1 MYGIYYQVR
10 YVMNILI
17 VEDEPGIYNF
27 LKEGLEE
34 EGYDIVI
41 ASDGIEGVDKFSRS
55 KPDLVLLDWM
65 LPGMQ
70 GIDVCKEIR
79 KYDNETPVLF
89 LTAKDTVK
97 ETIEGLRA
105 GANDY
110 IKKPFSFEEL
120 LERIKIH
127 FRNKQEDEILTL
139 GDISLNKSSHQVLCK
154 NREISFTGREF
165 ALLEFLIRNKGKICT
180 RDEIIDKVWDIRFE
194 YDTGVIDVFMNSL
207 RKKLNIGKESGLIKT
222 VRGIGYIAND

>member
-1 MYGIYYQVR
+1 
-10 YVMNILI
+10 MNILI

-34 EGYDIVI
+34 EGYGITI
-41 ASDGIEGVDKFSRS
+41 ASDGIKGVEKFFHS

-65 LPGMQ
+65 LPGLH

-79 KYDNETPVLF
+79 KHDKETPILF

-97 ETIEGLRA
+97 EVIEGLKA

-139 GDISLNKSSHQVLCK
+139 GDISLNKSSYQVFNK
-154 NREISFTGREF
+154 DEEISFTQREF

-180 RDEIIDKVWDIRFE
+180 RDEIIDKVWNISFE

-207 RKKLNIGKESGLIKT
+207 RKKLNMGKDNGYIKT
-222 VRGIGYIAND
+222 VRGIGYIANE

>member
-1 MYGIYYQVR
+1 MK
-10 YVMNILI
+10 ILI
-17 VEDEPGIYNF
+17 VEDEPGICSF

-34 EGYDIVI
+34 EGYDITI
-41 ASDGIEGVDKFSRS
+41 ASDGVKGIEKFHRS

-65 LPGMQ
+65 LPRMHGV
-70 GIDVCKEIR
+70 DVCREVR
-79 KYDNETPVLF
+79 KQDKETPILF

-97 ETIEGLRA
+97 ETIEGLQA

-120 LERIKIH
+120 LERIKVH
-127 FRNKQEDEILTL
+127 FRNKREDEVLTL
-139 GDISLNKSSHQVLCK
+139 GDISLNKASYQVFRK
-154 NREISFTGREF
+154 DKEVAFTQREL

-180 RDEIIDKVWDIRFE
+180 RDEIIDKVWNISFE

-207 RKKLNIGKESGLIKT
+207 RKKLNMDKENGYIKT
-222 VRGIGYIAND
+222 VRGVGYIAND

>member
-1 MYGIYYQVR
+1 MN
-10 YVMNILI
+10 MNILVI
-17 VEDEPGIYNF
+17 EDEPGIYNF
-27 LKEGLEE
+27 LKGGLEE
-34 EGYDIVI
+34 EGYHITI
-41 ASDGIEGVDKFSRS
+41 ASNGIEGLKKFNHET
-55 KPDLVLLDWM
+55 PDLVLLDWM
-65 LPGMQ
+65 LPGMH

-79 KYDNETPVLF
+79 KFDHETPILF

-139 GDISLNKSSHQVLCK
+139 GDIRLNKSSYQVFCK
-154 NREISFTGREF
+154 SEEIFLTQREF
-165 ALLEFLIRNKGKICT
+165 SLLEFLVRNKGKICA
-180 RDEIIDKVWDIRFE
+180 RDEIIDKVWNVNFK

-207 RKKLNIGKESGLIKT
+207 RKKLYMDKENGYIKT
-222 VRGIGYIAND
+222 IRGVGYIAND

>member
-1 MYGIYYQVR
+1 
-10 YVMNILI
+10 MNILI
-17 VEDEPGIYNF
+17 IEDEPGIYNF

-34 EGYDIVI
+34 EGYIIII
-41 ASDGIEGVDKFSRS
+41 APDGIKGIEKYHQS
-55 KPDLVLLDWM
+55 KPDLILLDWL
-65 LPGMQ
+65 LPGMH

-79 KYDNETPVLF
+79 KSDIITPILF
-89 LTAKDTVK
+89 LTAKDTIK

-127 FRNKQEDEILTL
+127 FRNKHEDEILAL
-139 GDISLNKSSHQVLCK
+139 GTISLNKSSHQVFNNK
-154 NREISFTGREF
+154 KEIALTQREF
-165 ALLEFLIRNKGKICT
+165 DLLEFLIANKGRICT
-180 RDEIIDKVWDIRFE
+180 RDEIIDKVWNINFE

-207 RKKLNIGKESGLIKT
+207 RKKMKMDKDNGNIKT
-222 VRGIGYIAND
+222 VRGVGYIAHD

>member
-1 MYGIYYQVR
+1 MD
-10 YVMNILI
+10 ILI

-34 EGYDIVI
+34 EGYNIVI
-41 ASDGIEGVDKFSRS
+41 ASDGIKGVDKFSRS

-79 KYDNETPVLF
+79 KYDNETPILF

>member
-1 MYGIYYQVR
+1 
-10 YVMNILI
+10 MNILI
-17 VEDEPGIYNF
+17 IEDEPGIYNF

-34 EGYDIVI
+34 EGYAITI
-41 ASDGIEGVDKFSRS
+41 ASDGISGVEKFCQAKS
-55 KPDLVLLDWM
+55 DLVLLDWM

-79 KYDNETPVLF
+79 RNDKEIPILF

-127 FRNKQEDEILTL
+127 FRNRQEDEILAL
-139 GDISLNKSSHQVLCK
+139 GEISLNKSSYQVFCRDK
-154 NREISFTGREF
+154 EISFTQREF
-165 ALLEFLIRNKGKICT
+165 DLLEFLIRNKGKICT
-180 RDEIIDKVWDIRFE
+180 RDEIIDKVWNINFQ
-194 YDTGVIDVFMNSL
+194 YDTGVIDVFINSL
-207 RKKLNIGKESGLIKT
+207 RKKLNLDKENGYIKT
-222 VRGIGYIAND
+222 IRGVGYIAND

>member
-1 MYGIYYQVR
+1 
-10 YVMNILI
+10 MNILI
-17 VEDEPGIYNF
+17 IEDEPGIYNF

-34 EGYDIVI
+34 EGYVITI
-41 ASDGIEGVDKFSRS
+41 ASDGIMGIEKYHHS
-55 KPDLVLLDWM
+55 KPDLILLDWM
-65 LPGMQ
+65 LPEIY

-79 KYDNETPVLF
+79 EQDRETPILF
-89 LTAKDTVK
+89 LTAKDTVR

-127 FRNKQEDEILTL
+127 FRNIQEDEILTL
-139 GDISLNKSSHQVLCK
+139 GNISLNKSSYQVFNKGQETSL
-154 NREISFTGREF
+154 TQREF
-165 ALLEFLIRNKGKICT
+165 ALLEFLIRNKGKTCT
-180 RDEIIDKVWDIRFE
+180 RDEIIDKVWNINFE

-207 RKKLNIGKESGLIKT
+207 RKKLNLDKESGNIKT

>member
-1 MYGIYYQVR
+1 
-10 YVMNILI
+10 MNILI

-34 EGYDIVI
+34 EGYDITV
-41 ASDGIEGVDKFSRS
+41 ASDGIKGVDKFYRS

-65 LPGMQ
+65 LPGMH

-79 KYDNETPVLF
+79 KQDKETPILF

-97 ETIEGLRA
+97 ETIEGLRS

-139 GDISLNKSSHQVLCK
+139 GDISLNKSSYQVFNK
-154 NREISFTGREF
+154 DKEISLTGREF

-180 RDEIIDKVWDIRFE
+180 RDEIIDKVWNINFA

-207 RKKLNIGKESGLIKT
+207 RKKLNIGKENNFIKT
-222 VRGIGYIAND
+222 VRGVGYIAND

>member
-1 MYGIYYQVR
+1 ML
-10 YVMNILI
+10 ILI
-17 VEDEPGIYNF
+17 VEDEPGISKF

-34 EGYDIVI
+34 EGYTALI
-41 ASDGIEGVDKFSRS
+41 AADGLRAVTEYHRS

-65 LPGMQ
+65 LPGMH

-79 KYDNETPVLF
+79 QYDKETPILF
-89 LTAKDTVK
+89 LTAKDTVS
-97 ETIEGLRA
+97 ETIEGLRS

-127 FRNKQEDEILTL
+127 FRNQHEDEMLKL
-139 GDISLNKSSHQVLCK
+139 GDILLNKSSYQVFIQGV
-154 NREISFTGREF
+154 RISLTQREF
-165 ALLEFLIRNKGKICT
+165 TLLEFLIRNKGRICT
-180 RDEIIDKVWDIRFE
+180 RDEIINKVWGINFE

-207 RKKLNIGKESGLIKT
+207 RKKLHLNKEIGNIKT

>member
-1 MYGIYYQVR
+1 
-10 YVMNILI
+10 MNILI
-17 VEDEPGIYNF
+17 IEDEPGIYNF

-34 EGYDIVI
+34 EGYNISI
-41 ASDGIEGVDKFSRS
+41 ASDGIKGIEKFRQTV
-55 KPDLVLLDWM
+55 PDLVLLDWM

-70 GIDVCKEIR
+70 GIDVCKKIRRQDKEI
-79 KYDNETPVLF
+79 PILF

-139 GDISLNKSSHQVLCK
+139 GEISLNKSSYQVFYGDK
-154 NREISFTGREF
+154 EISFTQREF
-165 ALLEFLIRNKGKICT
+165 SLLEFLIRNKGKICT
-180 RDEIIDKVWDIRFE
+180 RDEIIDKVWNINFQ
-194 YDTGVIDVFMNSL
+194 YDTGVIDVFINSL
-207 RKKLNIGKESGLIKT
+207 RKKLNMDKENGYIKT
-222 VRGIGYIAND
+222 IRGIGYIAND

>member
-1 MYGIYYQVR
+1 
-10 YVMNILI
+10 MNILI
-17 VEDEPGIYNF
+17 IEDEPGIYNF
-27 LKEGLEE
+27 LKDGLEE
-34 EGYDIVI
+34 EGYTIVI
-41 ASDGIEGVDKFSRS
+41 ASDGIRGVEEFIQV

-65 LPGMQ
+65 IPRMH

-79 KYDNETPVLF
+79 KHDKDTPILF

-127 FRNKQEDEILTL
+127 FRNRQEDEILEL
-139 GDISLNKSSHQVLCK
+139 GGITMNKSSYQVFCK
-154 NREISFTGREF
+154 SEEVLLTHREF
-165 ALLEFLIRNKGKICT
+165 DLLEFLIRNKGKIST
-180 RDEIIDKVWDIRFE
+180 RDEIIEKVWNVNFE

-207 RKKLNIGKESGLIKT
+207 RKKLNICKENGLIRT
-222 VRGIGYIAND
+222 VRGVGYIAND

>member
-1 MYGIYYQVR
+1 
-10 YVMNILI
+10 MNILI
-17 VEDEPGIYNF
+17 IEDEPGICNF

-34 EGYDIVI
+34 EGYTITI
-41 ASDGIEGVDKFSRS
+41 ASDGIMGIEKFNRI

-65 LPGMQ
+65 LPGLL

-79 KYDNETPVLF
+79 KHDSDTSILF

-97 ETIEGLRA
+97 ETIEGLRS

-127 FRNKQEDEILTL
+127 FRNKQDDEILTL
-139 GDISLNKSSHQVLCK
+139 GDISLNKSSYHVFNNSKEVSLTQ
-154 NREISFTGREF
+154 REF
-165 ALLEFLIRNKGKICT
+165 NLLEFLIRNKGKICT
-180 RDEIIDKVWDIRFE
+180 RDEIINKVWSINFE

-207 RKKLNIGKESGLIKT
+207 RKKLNMHKETGNIKT
-222 VRGIGYIAND
+222 IRGVGFIAND

>member
-1 MYGIYYQVR
+1 MH
-10 YVMNILI
+10 ILI
-17 VEDEPGIYNF
+17 IEDEPGIYNF

-34 EGYDIVI
+34 EGYEITM
-41 ASDGIEGVDKFSRS
+41 ATDGIQGIDKFNHS

-65 LPGMQ
+65 LPGMH

-79 KYDNETPVLF
+79 REDRETPILF

-97 ETIEGLRA
+97 ETIDGLRA

-127 FRNKQEDEILTL
+127 FRNKLEDEILTL
-139 GDISLNKSSHQVLCK
+139 GDISLNKSSYQVLYK
-154 NREISFTGREF
+154 NEEISFTQREF
-165 ALLEFLIRNKGKICT
+165 ALLEFLVRNKGKICT
-180 RDEIIDKVWDIRFE
+180 RDEIINKVWNIKFE

-207 RKKLNIGKESGLIKT
+207 RKKLYMDKDNGKIKT
-222 VRGIGYIAND
+222 VRGVGYIAND